1 MWPRPADHLFSSWA
15 FSLSLHSLWTL
26 PPAVAQ
32 HGGLAFLLAYAAAV
46 ALVGAPL
53 LLLEVHVLLSRR
65 GCIVMSTCRWQLAN
79 TQASQPVFSSA
90 TSSPYWPA

>member
-1 MWPRPADHLFSSWA
+1 MWPRPADHLFSCWA

-46 ALVGAPL
+46 ALIGAPL
-53 LLLEVHVLLSRR
+53 LLLEVGIEDIALKAFKWLFK
-65 GCIVMSTCRWQLAN
+65 IVNPCSKFG
-79 TQASQPVFSSA
+79 PPFF
-90 TSSPYWPA
+90 

>member
-1 MWPRPADHLFSSWA
+1 MWPRPADHLFSCWA

-26 PPAVAQ
+26 PPAVAH

-53 LLLEVHVLLSRR
+53 LLLEVGMDNHFAK
-65 GCIVMSTCRWQLAN
+65 G
-79 TQASQPVFSSA
+79 FSYR
-90 TSSPYWPA
+90 SSYKFLPKYSKW

>member
-1 MWPRPADHLFSSWA
+1 MWPRPADHLFSCWA

-46 ALVGAPL
+46 ALIGAPL
-53 LLLEVHVLLSRR
+53 LLLEVGIEDIALKRSGVNEEASLPDIL
-65 GCIVMSTCRWQLAN
+65 ITC
-79 TQASQPVFSSA
+79 
-90 TSSPYWPA
+90 